1 MKPVPV
7 KSILFLFLLAPF
19 SLKSQQ
25 PILKLKGADSAS
37 VLLTHLKTEVKVIG
51 NYAITTMEM
60 KFCNSSD
67 RILEGELIFPMP
79 DGVSISRYAIDING
93 KMREAVPVE
102 KEKGQV
108 VFENI
113 VRRNVDPGLLEKVDG
128 NNFRTRIYPIPANGC
143 RTVLIGYEQLL
154 SLNSNYA
161 FVYSL
166 PLHFKEPIK
175 QFDFSITVASNY
187 IPEVGSD
194 CNTNL
199 KFEELNKVF
208 TSSVSKQDFMP
219 DGAFTINV
227 PKTADAAEISMQSV
241 NGQYYFLLNTFPQVK
256 KIEKKIPNVISVI
269 WDASLSGMNRDHKKE
284 FELLDAYIK
293 AKGSLTIN
301 LFKSDIDIKK
311 LNTYSIL
318 NGNWSE
324 LRKTLEDIDY
334 DGASNLSNLANLPGA
349 NEYLFF
355 TDGLHNWGNIDNMVL
370 TKSPIYTICAA
381 ATADYSLL
389 KYISAATGGTF
400 INLNE
405 SDIATAQKYLT
416 EQTLQFLGIKPAAG
430 ISEVYPSV
438 VTPLVNGC
446 SIAGISNTGNAG
458 IFLQYG
464 YGSTVTFEQY
474 IDMNFSA
481 HNTKFINIEK
491 IWAQK
496 KMAEL
501 DIQYEKN
508 KEAITALGK
517 KYTIITR
524 NTSLIVLD
532 AVEDYVRYD
541 IEPPAELMGAYTKL
555 VNERRS
561 VASGKEKDVLEAA
574 RTSFINVQ
582 AWWDRNFK
590 PSAQTASIEKKSIL
604 STTNTNQRILSGRPG
619 SDKYIRDSIAA
630 KLMGYVKQG
639 ADGNEYIDWKKA
651 KTIKWGDKRIMEKID
666 AIIVTP
672 DSRIYDP
679 YNGDIPINYQRNN
692 TNGITSSVEENSSA
706 ISYPGVPIYD
716 SLGTVRYSNISADR
730 ISTVS
735 ADTMFFNT
743 GRASAPPTVADTDGD
758 GVTDD
763 IDKCINERGPASNFG
778 CPVISEGIIKRTNLS
793 TKNVLF
799 RKNSAKLESD
809 LTLKSSRDAGKR
821 TKKSGTRKPVVT
833 MPPPPPPP
841 ADVAKEE
848 KNDLTKYVWTDTND
862 PAEINITE
870 LIPERPYLEELGKLS
885 KENKYKKY
893 LELRKDNNESTF
905 YFDVAN
911 MFFRDA
917 DTATGYRILSNIAE
931 LNLDDHESCKML
943 GYRLKNIKRYDD
955 EVMIFKKVMQM
966 RPQDPQ
972 SYRDY
977 ALALADVGKFQQSLD
992 TLYFSLTRNYDDQI
1006 KNLYPGFEEIVLTEI
1021 NELIALHGSRLNTSK
1036 IPAELIQKMPVDIR
1050 VVLNWNMND
1059 TDVDLWV
1066 FDPAGEKCYFS
1077 NKQTR
1082 IGGRISRD
1090 CTRGYG
1096 PEHFMLKNTIKGKYK
1111 VMVNYFGN
1119 TRQRPAGR
1127 STVMLEVFTHYGTT
1141 SVQRKVV
1148 AIQMEGKGSG
1158 EVLVAEFSF

>member
-1 MKPVPV
+1 LLLCEKSPCLYLILEPKPTFMKSTPT
-7 KSILFLFLLAPF
+7 KSLLFLLLLTPF
-19 SLKSQQ
+19 GLLAQQ
-25 PILKLKGADSAS
+25 PVLKLKGGDSAS

-51 NYAITTMEM
+51 NYAVTTMEM
-60 KFCNSSD
+60 KFCNSTN
-67 RILEGELIFPMP
+67 RVLEGELIFPMP
-79 DGVSISRYAIDING
+79 DGVTISRYAIDING

-113 VRRNVDPGLLEKVDG
+113 VRQKVDPGLLEKVDG

-166 PLHFKEPIK
+166 PLHFIEPIK

-208 TSSVSKQDFMP
+208 TSSVSKQNFKP

-227 PKTADAAEISMQSV
+227 PKTADATEISMQSV

-284 FELLDAYIK
+284 LELLDAYIK

-301 LFKSDIDIKK
+301 LFKADIDIKK
-311 LNTYSIL
+311 LNTYSIS

-355 TDGLHNWGNIDNMVL
+355 TDGLHNWGSIDNMVL

-381 ATADYSLL
+381 TTANYSLL

-430 ISEVYPSV
+430 ITEVYPSV
-438 VTPLVNGC
+438 ATPLVNGC
-446 SIAGISNTGNAG
+446 SIAGISNTGSAG

-474 IDMNFSA
+474 LDINFNA
-481 HNTKFINIEK
+481 HNTRFINIEK

-496 KMAEL
+496 KIAEL

-517 KYTIITR
+517 KYSVITR
-524 NTSLIVLD
+524 STSLIVLD

-541 IEPPAELMGAYTKL
+541 IEPPAELMEAYTSLIAKK
-555 VNERRS
+555 RS
-561 VASGKEKDVLEAA
+561 VAIEKEKDVLAEA
-574 RTSFINVQ
+574 RGYFVIVQ
-582 AWWDRNFK
+582 SWWDKDFK
-590 PSAQTASIEKKSIL
+590 PGAGTKKAVKVPSSPQANTAPISDSLVVIGYGT
-604 STTNTNQRILSGRPG
+604 STYTQQGEIYFAATRSLRPDEAVATTLLRDRTPLPNENISRAPASRSSGAPVP
-619 SDKYIRDSIAA
+619 DTD
-630 KLMGYVKQG
+630 
-639 ADGNEYIDWKKA
+639 ADGVND
-651 KTIKWGDKRIMEKID
+651 
-666 AIIVTP
+666 
-672 DSRIYDP
+672 
-679 YNGDIPINYQRNN
+679 
-692 TNGITSSVEENSSA
+692 EE
-706 ISYPGVPIYD
+706 
-716 SLGTVRYSNISADR
+716 
-730 ISTVS
+730 
-735 ADTMFFNT
+735 
-743 GRASAPPTVADTDGD
+743 
-758 GVTDD
+758 
-763 IDKCINERGPASNFG
+763 DKCINERGPTSNFG
-778 CPVISEGIIKRTNLS
+778 CPVVSEEIIKRVNLAA
-793 TKNVLF
+793 KNVYF
-799 RKNSAKLESD
+799 DKNSAKLTSGLNAD
-809 LTLKSSRDAGKR
+809 RRTSTLKSSRDAGKR
-821 TKKSGTRKPVVT
+821 SKKSVSVNNIAAIVIV
-833 MPPPPPPP
+833 PPPPPPP
-841 ADVAKEE
+841 AEPKKEE
-848 KNDLTKYVWTDTND
+848 NRKLLAYVWTDAGA
-862 PAEINITE
+862 PSEINSTE
-870 LIPERPYLEELGKLS
+870 LIPDRPYLKELDSLA
-885 KENKYKKY
+885 KEDRYKKY
-893 LELRKDNNESTF
+893 LELRKDNNQPTF

-911 MFFRDA
+911 MFFRDI

-943 GYRLKNIKRYDD
+943 GYGLKSMKRFDD
-955 EVMIFKKVMQM
+955 EVMIFRKVMQL

-977 ALALADVGKFQQSLD
+977 ALALADVGKFQQALD
-992 TLYFSLTRNYDDQI
+992 TLYLSFTKKYDQQI
-1006 KNLYPGFEEIVLTEI
+1006 KDLYPGIEEIILTEI
-1021 NELIALHGSRLNTSK
+1021 NELIAMHGSQLNISK
-1036 IPAELIQKMPVDIR
+1036 IPAELIQKMPVDVR

-1066 FDPAGEKCYFS
+1066 IDPNGEKCYYS
-1077 NKQTR
+1077 HRDTE

-1090 CTRGYG
+1090 FTRGYG
-1096 PEHFMLKNTIKGKYK
+1096 PEHFMLKNTIKGKYQ
-1111 VMVNYFGN
+1111 VMVHYYGN
-1119 TRQRPAGR
+1119 TRQRIAGAT
-1127 STVMLEVFTHYGTT
+1127 SVMAEIFTHYGTA
-1141 SVQRKVV
+1141 SMQRKVV
-1148 AIQMEGKGSG
+1148 ALQMQGKGSG
-1158 EVLVAEFSF
+1158 AVLVAEFSF